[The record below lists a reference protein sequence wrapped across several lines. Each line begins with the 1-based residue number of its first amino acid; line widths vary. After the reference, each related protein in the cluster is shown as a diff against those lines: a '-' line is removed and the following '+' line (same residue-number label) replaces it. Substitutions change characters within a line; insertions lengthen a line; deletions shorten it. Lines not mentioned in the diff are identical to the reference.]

1 MNQPVSSMPSSLEP
15 VPLLNEL
22 FTAQQVAVHAQGAPT
37 YAQRIAALNAVLR
50 LVTDH
55 HDQLLEAVCADF
67 GNRSFA
73 ETQLSELMPIV
84 NGIKHIHSHLKA
96 WMRPSKRK
104 VGIAF
109 KPATARVIYQPLGV
123 VGILAPWNY
132 PLTLTLA
139 PLVEALAAGN
149 RVMIKPSELTP
160 RTALLL
166 QHLLAQTFP
175 ADQVTV
181 VIGDAQLAS
190 RFSELP
196 FDHLL
201 FTGST
206 QVGRLVMAAAAR
218 NLTPVTLEL
227 GGKSPVVLAADF
239 PVKKAARMIAIGK
252 LFNAGQTCVAPDYV
266 LVPRPLVERFA
277 TEWLAAAKQLYPSID
292 GNKDYT
298 SIISR
303 RHYER
308 LLNLVDQA
316 IVAGA
321 KVWQNTEFD
330 QTTERKVPPTLL
342 TDVPLSTDIMREEIF
357 GPLLPV
363 VAYDTLDEALA
374 FINARPKPLALYCFS
389 NDRTCIEQV
398 VQQTR
403 SGGVT
408 INGTMLHATQDDLP
422 FGGVGESGTGAYHGY
437 EGFVRLSHA
446 RGVFKLS
453 PFNMSDK
460 VAAPYGRFTRLVT
473 RLMLGK

>member
-1 MNQPVSSMPSSLEP
+1 
-15 VPLLNEL
+15 
-22 FTAQQVAVHAQGAPT
+22 
-37 YAQRIAALNAVLR
+37 
-50 LVTDH
+50 
-55 HDQLLEAVCADF
+55 
-67 GNRSFA
+67 
-73 ETQLSELMPIV
+73 
-84 NGIKHIHSHLKA
+84 
-96 WMRPSKRK
+96 
-104 VGIAF
+104 
-109 KPATARVIYQPLGV
+109 
-123 VGILAPWNY
+123 
-132 PLTLTLA
+132 
-139 PLVEALAAGN
+139 
-149 RVMIKPSELTP
+149 
-160 RTALLL
+160 LLL
-166 QHLLAQTFP
+166 QYLLAQAFP

-201 FTGST
+201 FTGSS

-227 GGKSPVVLAADF
+227 GGKSPVVLTADF
-239 PVKKAARMIAIGK
+239 PLKKAARMIAIGK

-266 LVPRPLVERFA
+266 LVPRHLVEPFA
-277 TEWLAAAKQLYPSID
+277 TEWLAAAKQLYPRID

-321 KVWQNTEFD
+321 KVWQDNAFD
-330 QTTERKVPPTLL
+330 QTAESKIPPTLL

-389 NDRTCIEQV
+389 NDRRCVERV
-398 VQQTR
+398 VQHTR

-422 FGGVGESGTGAYHGY
+422 FGGVGESGTGAYHGHD
-437 EGFVRLSHA
+437 GFVRLSHA

-460 VAAPYGRFTRLVT
+460 VAAPYGRLTRLVT